1 MPKAPLKVS
10 SRNNFIW
17 LLAGLVLFLFAGA
30 VSNQLELENTN
41 RVVNIALMLTLV
53 INIWYIDSRGTKLA
67 AWKVI
72 ATIVVA
78 GTMITDSLIV
88 SNVLAK
94 FQLFMSFTFLA
105 LTLWQ
110 AWTQVMFTG
119 VVDRNKIIGS
129 ICIYLLMGLVWAF
142 AYLIVEAF
150 LPGSMKGLE
159 HDLWQKN
166 TSALIYYSIVTLTTL
181 GYGDITPTQ
190 PITQFLAYMEAVTG
204 VFYMAILVA
213 SLIGIRLA
221 GVNPSQT
228 IEELEAME
236 QERTSGMGKAPQE

>member
-1 MPKAPLKVS
+1 MTKVS
-10 SRNNFIW
+10 LKISERNNFIW
-17 LLAGLVLFLFAGA
+17 LLIGLVFFLFAGA
-30 VSNQLELENTN
+30 VTNQFELKNTN
-41 RVVNIALMLTLV
+41 RVINLALMLTLV
-53 INIWYIDSRGTKLA
+53 TNIWFIDNRNLRYFG
-67 AWKVI
+67 WKIFATLVI
-72 ATIVVA
+72 TT
-78 GTMITDSLIV
+78 TMITDSIIA

-94 FQLFMSFTFLA
+94 FQLFMAFIFLA

-110 AWTQVMFTG
+110 AWRQVMFTG

-129 ICIYLLMGLVWAF
+129 ICIYLLLGLLWAF

-150 LPGSMKGLE
+150 LPGSMTGLE
-159 HDLWQKN
+159 HDLWQEN
-166 TSALIYYSIVTLTTL
+166 TSELIYYSIVTLTTL

-221 GVNPSQT
+221 GGNPDHVPS
-228 IEELEAME
+228 ELEA
-236 QERTSGMGKAPQE
+236 QERGEDAAQGSQ